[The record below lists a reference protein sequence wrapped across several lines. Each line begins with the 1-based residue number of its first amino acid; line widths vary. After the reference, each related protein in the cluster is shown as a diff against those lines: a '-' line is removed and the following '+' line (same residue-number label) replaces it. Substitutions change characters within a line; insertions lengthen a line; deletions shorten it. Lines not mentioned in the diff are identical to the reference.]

1 MKKLLLSLISILAV
15 ISLTA
20 CGADSNAEISNPDE
34 TIITIGDTIITKEQ
48 VYTLMENENIVP
60 IILNDVNEKIFDSKV
75 ILDDTTIAEIEDEF
89 NQTIVDYGGE
99 DIFEAT
105 LQQYGYPDI
114 ETYKQE
120 LFNAA
125 KASELVKA
133 YAIENISNYQSEY
146 SPKMIQTM
154 GYSTQEDAQK
164 ALELL
169 ESGKTFE
176 EVAIEMEYTATIEA
190 KLATNYS
197 TDIPAVIIVALTAT
211 SEPGVL
217 PTTFANEDNT
227 IYYIANVTDVDV
239 TNFTDEFVEMLSSD
253 SDISTEVIVSYYDSM
268 NFHVYDQKLF
278 TKFEAEYPNYLV
290 QN

>member
-20 CGADSNAEISNPDE
+20 CAADSNAEISNPDE
-34 TIITIGDTIITKEQ
+34 TLITIGETTITKNQ
-48 VYTLMENENIVP
+48 VYNLMKNENIVP

-75 ILDDTTIAEIEDEF
+75 TLDESTIAEIEAEF
-89 NQTIVDYGGE
+89 DQTIEDYGGVE
-99 DIFEAT
+99 IFEST
-105 LQQYGYPDI
+105 LQQYGYPDV

-133 YAIENISNYQSEY
+133 YASENISKYQSEY

-154 GYSTQEDAQK
+154 GYSTQEDASK

-176 EVAIEMEYTATIEA
+176 EVATEMEYTATIEA

-197 TDIPAVIIVALTAT
+197 TDIPSVIIVALTAT
-211 SEPGVL
+211 TETGVL
-217 PTTFANEDNT
+217 PTTFANDDNT
-227 IYYIANVTDVDV
+227 VYYIANVTDVDV
-239 TNFTDEFVEMLSSD
+239 ANFTDEFVEMLSAD
-253 SDISTEVIVSYYDSM
+253 SDIATEVIVSYYDSM
-268 NFHVYDQKLF
+268 NFHVYDQKLY
-278 TKFEAEYPNYLV
+278 TKFESEYPNYLV
-290 QN
+290 QD